1 MARHQSQE
9 YPMIDVHQ
17 LRKGTTFTLD
27 GELYKV
33 IDFQHHKPGRGKA
46 VIRTKIRNLR
56 SGATIDKNFISGDK
70 VEDVRIDRI
79 AVQYLYNDG
88 TFYYFMNNDT
98 YEQIPLSAAVLGESI
113 QYLVDNMELNIS
125 SYEGEA
131 IDIDLPINVDLRVV
145 EAPMAI
151 AGDTATGVTKE
162 VTLESGLKVNV
173 PLFVKESDTI
183 RVDTRTG
190 EYVTRV

>member
-1 MARHQSQE
+1 
-9 YPMIDVHQ
+9 
-17 LRKGTTFTLD
+17 
-27 GELYKV
+27 V

-56 SGATIDKNFISGDK
+56 SGATIDKNFISGDR
-70 VEDVRIDRI
+70 VEDIRIDRI

-98 YEQIPLSAAVLGESI
+98 YEQIPLSAAVLGDSI
-113 QYLVDNMELNIS
+113 KYLIDNMELNIS
-125 SYEGEA
+125 VYEGEA
-131 IDIDLPINVDLRVV
+131 IDIDLPINIDLRVV
-145 EAPMAI
+145 EAPMAVV
-151 AGDTATGVTKE
+151 GDTATGVTKE

-173 PLFVKESDTI
+173 PLFVKEGDTI
-183 RVDTRTG
+183 RVDTRTD

>member
-1 MARHQSQE
+1 
-9 YPMIDVHQ
+9 MIDVHQ

-33 IDFQHHKPGRGKA
+33 IEFQHHKPGRGKA

-56 SGATIDKNFISGDK
+56 TGSTIDKNFISGDR
-70 VEDVRIDRI
+70 VEDIRIERVE
-79 AVQYLYNDG
+79 VQYLYNDG

-98 YEQIPLSAAVLGESI
+98 YEQILLPAQALEDSVK
-113 QYLVDNMELNIS
+113 YLVDNMTLNIS
-125 SYEGEA
+125 VYENEP
-131 IDIDLPINVDLRVV
+131 IDIDLPTTVDLQVV

-151 AGDTATGVTKE
+151 AGDTATGATKT
-162 VTLESGLKVNV
+162 VTLESGLQVNV
-173 PLFVKESDTI
+173 PLFVNRDDTI

>member
-1 MARHQSQE
+1 
-9 YPMIDVHQ
+9 MIDVHQ

-56 SGATIDKNFISGDK
+56 TGTTIDKNFISGDR
-70 VEDVRIDRI
+70 VEDVRVDRI

-88 TFYYFMNNDT
+88 TFYYFMNKET
-98 YEQIPLSAAVLGESI
+98 YEQIPLSFAVLEDSI
-113 QYLVDNMELNIS
+113 KYLIDNMELNIS
-125 SYEGEA
+125 VFDGEP
-131 IDIDLPINVDLRVV
+131 IDVELPINVDLEVV

-151 AGDTATGVTKE
+151 AGDTATGATKE
-162 VTLESGLKVNV
+162 VTLESGLKISV
-173 PLFVKESDTI
+173 PLFVKEGDVV
-183 RVDTRTG
+183 RVDTRTD

>member
-1 MARHQSQE
+1 
-9 YPMIDVHQ
+9 MIDVHQ

-33 IDFQHHKPGRGKA
+33 IEFQHHKPGRGKA

-56 SGATIDKNFISGDK
+56 TGTTIDKNFISGDR

-79 AVQYLYNDG
+79 AAQYLYHDG
-88 TFYYFMNNDT
+88 DFYYFMNEET
-98 YEQIPLSAAVLGESI
+98 FEQILLSGTVLGDSVL
-113 QYLVDNMELNIS
+113 YLVDNMSLNIS
-125 SYEGEA
+125 SFDGEA
-131 IDIDLPINVDLRVV
+131 IDVDLPVNVDLEVV
-145 EAPMAI
+145 DAPMAL
-151 AGDTATGVTKE
+151 AGDTATGATKQ
-162 VTLESGLKVNV
+162 VTLESGLKVSV
-173 PLFVKESDTI
+173 PLFVQEGDTI

>member
-1 MARHQSQE
+1 
-9 YPMIDVHQ
+9 MIDVHQ

>member
-1 MARHQSQE
+1 
-9 YPMIDVHQ
+9 MIDVHQ

-33 IDFQHHKPGRGKA
+33 IEFQHHKPGRGKA

-56 SGATIDKNFISGDK
+56 TGSTIDKNFISGDR
-70 VEDVRIDRI
+70 VEDIRIERVE
-79 AVQYLYNDG
+79 VQYLYNDG

-98 YEQIPLSAAVLGESI
+98 YEQILLPAQALEDSVK
-113 QYLVDNMELNIS
+113 YLVDNMTLNIS
-125 SYEGEA
+125 VYENEP
-131 IDIDLPINVDLRVV
+131 IDIDLPTTVDLQVV

-151 AGDTATGVTKE
+151 AGDTATGATKS
-162 VTLESGLKVNV
+162 VTLESGLQVNV
-173 PLFVKESDTI
+173 PLFVNQGDTI

>member
-1 MARHQSQE
+1 
-9 YPMIDVHQ
+9 MIDVHQ

-27 GELYKV
+27 GDLFKV
-33 IDFQHHKPGRGKA
+33 IEFQHHKPGRGKA

-56 SGATIDKNFISGDK
+56 SGTTIDKNFISGDK

-79 AVQYLYNDG
+79 ADQYLYNDG

-162 VTLESGLKVNV
+162 ITLESGLKVNV